1 MLRLFLR
8 LYFKL
13 KLKKISS
20 YICLVLILAFVIVN
34 VEIRYDIYPFTYIII
49 FISCVFSLF
58 LYLEVKEKKIC
69 IISDTKLNQMNYCDE
84 TGLEAFKEGKLMAG
98 YRKWLILT
106 ITENNGDKEIP
117 YSNISNFGNYC
128 FFCYFSIILIILLS
142 VLFIIFLTFLQM
154 YVIILVVVI
163 SMITFSII
171 IERRATNMRFKQM
184 DSEIK
189 RILFEEETGYSPLVK
204 GKYTFKY
211 KVWLKSGEEK
221 IRTVPY
227 RN

>member
-8 LYFKL
+8 LYFKS

-20 YICLVLILAFVIVN
+20 YLCFVFLLAFLIVN
-34 VEIRYDIYPFTYIII
+34 VDIRFDIHPFVYITV
-49 FISCVFSLF
+49 FISYISSLF

-69 IISDTKLNQMNYCDE
+69 IISDTKLNQMKYCEE
-84 TGLEAFKEGKLMAG
+84 TGLEAFNKRKLMPG
-98 YRKWLILT
+98 YRKWLIHT
-106 ITENNGDKEIP
+106 ITENNHEKKLP
-117 YSNISNFGNYC
+117 YSNISNIGSYC
-128 FFCYFSIILIILLS
+128 LYCYFSIVLIIMLS
-142 VLFIIFLTFLQM
+142 VLFIISLTLSQM
-154 YVIILVVVI
+154 FVVILFVVI

-171 IERRATNMRFKQM
+171 IERRAINMRYKQL

-189 RILFEEETGYSPLVK
+189 QILFEEETGYSPLVN

-211 KVWLKSGEEK
+211 KAWLRSEEEK
-221 IRTVPY
+221 IRIVPI